1 MIAAPEYD
9 ISHPGIRKQMFL
21 DYGDFLSSLN
31 GCYGEIMYTIS
42 FPHYT
47 SGSFCLLLPILMHH
61 STSLQSYQNFSNIK
75 KVIIKLIII
84 ILVLCYLS

>member
-31 GCYGEIMYTIS
+31 GCYGEITYPIS
-42 FPHYT
+42 FPHYI
-47 SGSFCLLLPILMHH
+47 SGSFYLLLPVLVHH
-61 STSLQSYQNFSNIK
+61 NISLQPY
-75 KVIIKLIII
+75 
-84 ILVLCYLS
+84 